1 MLQFSV
7 YGVISPESCATI
19 LWKSTDKKETAAD
32 AMGGTAERLKKLG
45 LVDEVL
51 KEPHGGA
58 HRDPQAMAETLKQS
72 MIKNLSELS
81 NQPITTL
88 LDARQARLRGLGVFK
103 EAREA

>member
-7 YGVISPESCATI
+7 YSVISPESCASI
-19 LWKSTDKKETAAD
+19 LWKSTDKKEIAAD
-32 AMGGTAERLKKLG
+32 AMSGTAERLKKFG

-58 HRDPQAMAETLKQS
+58 HRDPQVMAEDVKQS
-72 MIKNLSELS
+72 MIKHLTELRNL
-81 NQPITTL
+81 PITQL

-103 EAREA
+103 DV